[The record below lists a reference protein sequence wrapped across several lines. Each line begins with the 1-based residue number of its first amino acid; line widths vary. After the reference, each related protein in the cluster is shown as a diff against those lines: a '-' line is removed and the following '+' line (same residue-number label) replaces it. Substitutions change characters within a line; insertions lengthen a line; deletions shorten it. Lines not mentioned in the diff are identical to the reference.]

1 MAKKVVLA
9 GACRTAIGKMG
20 GALSNTPAAELGSIV
35 IKEALNRAGVKP
47 EQVDE
52 VLMGCVI
59 QAAQGQNV
67 ARQASIKAG
76 LPIEVPA
83 VTLNVVCG
91 SGLKC
96 VNEAATMILA
106 GQADIVVAG
115 GMENMSMAPYAMTKA
130 RFGYR
135 MNNATIIDTMVNDAL
150 TDAFNHYH
158 MMITAENVCEKYG
171 LTREELD
178 EFSANSQ
185 QKCEKAIAEGKFD
198 DEIVPVPVKVK
209 KETVMFAKDE
219 GPRPGTTAESLSKL
233 KCCSGKEGGLV
244 TAGNASGINDGAAA
258 IVVMSE
264 EKAKEL
270 AVRVADTGTKIVSGM
285 EGLLEIAVMEGYE
298 ILVTA
303 VVGMIGIRPT
313 MAAIEA
319 GKDIALA
326 NKETLVTA
334 GHLIIPLVKE
344 KKVRLLPVDS
354 EHSAIFQCLNGEHGN
369 KIEKILLTAS
379 GGPFRG
385 WTREQMKS
393 VQVEDALKHPN
404 WTMGRKITIDSST
417 MVNKGL
423 EVMEA
428 RWLFGVE
435 MDQVQV
441 VVQPQSVIHS
451 MVEYEDGAVIAQL
464 GTPDM
469 KLPIQYALY
478 YPERRF
484 LAGDRLDFAK
494 LAQITFEAP
503 DFENFHGLS
512 LAYKAGRRGGTLPT
526 VFNAANERA
535 VQKFLDREIGYLTIT
550 DMIEA
555 AMEHHTVKENP
566 TVEEILAAE
575 QETYDFIESRW

>member
-1 MAKKVVLA
+1 MKKI
-9 GACRTAIGKMG
+9 AI
-20 GALSNTPAAELGSIV
+20 LGSTGSIGTQTLEV
-35 IKEALNRAGVKP
+35 VRANK
-47 EQVDE
+47 D
-52 VLMGCVI
+52 
-59 QAAQGQNV
+59 
-67 ARQASIKAG
+67 
-76 LPIEVPA
+76 IEVTA
-83 VTLNVVCG
+83 LAAG
-91 SGLKC
+91 S
-96 VNEAATMILA
+96 N
-106 GQADIVVAG
+106 
-115 GMENMSMAPYAMTKA
+115 
-130 RFGYR
+130 
-135 MNNATIIDTMVNDAL
+135 IDL
-150 TDAFNHYH
+150 L
-158 MMITAENVCEKYG
+158 EKQIQ
-171 LTREELD
+171 
-178 EFSANSQ
+178 EFSPKIAAVWN
-185 QKCEKAIAEGKFD
+185 EK
-198 DEIVPVPVKVK
+198 
-209 KETVMFAKDE
+209 
-219 GPRPGTTAESLSKL
+219 
-233 KCCSGKEGGLV
+233 
-244 TAGNASGINDGAAA
+244 
-258 IVVMSE
+258 
-264 EKAKEL
+264 KAKEL
-270 AVRVADTGTKIVSGM
+270 KDRVRDLDIRVESGM
-285 EGLLEIAVMEGYE
+285 DGLLAVATELGAEIV
-298 ILVTA
+298 VTA

-313 MAAIEA
+313 IAAMNA

-334 GHLIIPLVKE
+334 GHIIMSLAKE
-344 KKVRLLPVDS
+344 KHVRILPVDS
-354 EHSAIFQCLNGEHGN
+354 EHSAIFQSLNGETGN
-369 KIEKILLTAS
+369 KIHKILLTAS

-385 WTREQMKS
+385 WTREQMKG